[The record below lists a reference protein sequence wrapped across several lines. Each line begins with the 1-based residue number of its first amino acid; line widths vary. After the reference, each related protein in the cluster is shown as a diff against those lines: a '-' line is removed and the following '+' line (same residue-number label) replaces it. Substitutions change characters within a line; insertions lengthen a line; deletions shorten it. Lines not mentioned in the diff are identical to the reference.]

1 MYQDELQHYGV
12 LGMEWGKRK
21 ANYDKDGYQKPKKTS
36 GVRNIRLNKN
46 EKNALKTAGVMAGVS
61 VVQTAFNYRNAQKAL
76 DAMGY
81 GDKIFMSQVVQKGT
95 VAAGRAAVIGALGYV
110 GAKKI
115 SEYVK
120 ERQIENSNYNE

>member
-1 MYQDELQHYGV
+1 M
-12 LGMEWGKRK
+12 R
-21 ANYDKDGYQKPKKTS
+21 S
-36 GVRNIRLNKN
+36 IRLNKN

-81 GDKIFMSQVVQKGT
+81 GDKILVSQVVKKGT
-95 VAAGRAAVIGALGYV
+95 AAAGRAAAIGALGYI